1 MGIRTDLDLRGGST
15 KPLGS
20 TVQHISIPMQWYEHI
35 FERGYYKDVREAL
48 RVFAYEEN
56 YPMVFHCSMGRDR
69 TGTTAFLILGLLG
82 VDEDTLR
89 HEYYASFFSTQG
101 AFDTEEFPLLI
112 ANVNRLVKELEKF
125 GDADD
130 TLQEKIE
137 AYMLTIGVTEQEIA
151 NIRAIWLED

>member
-1 MGIRTDLDLRGGST
+1 
-15 KPLGS
+15 
-20 TVQHISIPMQWYEHI
+20 
-35 FERGYYKDVREAL
+35 
-48 RVFAYEEN
+48 
-56 YPMVFHCSMGRDR
+56 MGRDR

-89 HEYYASFFSTQG
+89 HEYYASFFSSQG

-112 ANVNRLVKELEKF
+112 ANVNRLVKELNKY

-137 AYMLTIGVTEQEIA
+137 AYMLSIGITEQEIA
-151 NIRAIWLED
+151 NIRAIWLEE

>member
-1 MGIRTDLDLRGGST
+1 
-15 KPLGS
+15 
-20 TVQHISIPMQWYEHI
+20 
-35 FERGYYKDVREAL
+35 
-48 RVFAYEEN
+48 
-56 YPMVFHCSMGRDR
+56 MVFHCSMGRDR

-125 GDADD
+125 GDAGD

-137 AYMLTIGVTEQEIA
+137 AYMLSIGVTEQEIA